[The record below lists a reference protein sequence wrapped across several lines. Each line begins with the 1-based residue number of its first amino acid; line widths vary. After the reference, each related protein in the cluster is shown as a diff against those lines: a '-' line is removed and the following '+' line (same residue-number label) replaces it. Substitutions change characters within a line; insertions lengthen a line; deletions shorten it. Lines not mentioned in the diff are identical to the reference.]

1 MVAYFLTRLLMI
13 ALKKRT
19 FCHQW
24 YRTNRLKNGSI
35 VETWLM
41 ANMLN
46 KKTEKV
52 QRMVDLRRTA
62 MLVLEV
68 KTVYTVTSKHWKC
81 TDKWSVLYHHI
92 VVWCIY
98 SKGWC
103 HMGELCTTV
112 QVHLEIQFKESWGGV
127 GMPSFP
133 CSCFIFNL
141 RTNVSSIAAKCR

>member
-13 ALKKRT
+13 ALKKKRT

-52 QRMVDLRRTA
+52 QKMVDLRRTA

-68 KTVYTVTSKHWKC
+68 KTVYTVMSKHWKC

-92 VVWCIY
+92 VV
-98 SKGWC
+98 
-103 HMGELCTTV
+103 
-112 QVHLEIQFKESWGGV
+112 
-127 GMPSFP
+127 
-133 CSCFIFNL
+133 
-141 RTNVSSIAAKCR
+141 